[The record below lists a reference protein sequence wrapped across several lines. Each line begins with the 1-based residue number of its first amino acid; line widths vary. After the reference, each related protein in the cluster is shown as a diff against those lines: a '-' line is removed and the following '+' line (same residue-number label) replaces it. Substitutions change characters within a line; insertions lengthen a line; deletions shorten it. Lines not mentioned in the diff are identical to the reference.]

1 MCKLGAA
8 QSCLDLDDFFGPSAM
23 AVVPSVAGTNRPCQL
38 DSDTIL
44 LCMPRGRSIGAAA
57 RPSSIRWQL
66 LPQQLMQAQTCTH
79 AEPCAAGSGVNTESH
94 YPRAY
99 LSQQEVI
106 ADKMRFTQAL
116 KRLHEEMGTQ
126 YRVPQVS
133 GRELDLFLLYKQV
146 S

>member
-1 MCKLGAA
+1 LC
-8 QSCLDLDDFFGPSAM
+8 QDLDDSFGPSAM
-23 AVVPSVAGTNRPCQL
+23 AVVPSVAGTNRPCHL
-38 DSDTIL
+38 DSVKML
-44 LCMPRGRSIGAAA
+44 FCMLKGRSTKAAA
-57 RPSSIRWQL
+57 HPNSIRWQL

-79 AEPCAAGSGVNTESH
+79 AESCAAGTSGVNTESH
-94 YPRAY
+94 YPRAD

-106 ADKMRFTQAL
+106 ADKMVFTQAL

>member
-1 MCKLGAA
+1 
-8 QSCLDLDDFFGPSAM
+8 
-23 AVVPSVAGTNRPCQL
+23 
-38 DSDTIL
+38 
-44 LCMPRGRSIGAAA
+44 
-57 RPSSIRWQL
+57 
-66 LPQQLMQAQTCTH
+66 MQAQTSTH
-79 AEPCAAGSGVNTESH
+79 AGSCAAGTRGVNTESH
-94 YPRAY
+94 YPRAD

-106 ADKMRFTQAL
+106 ADKMVFTQAL